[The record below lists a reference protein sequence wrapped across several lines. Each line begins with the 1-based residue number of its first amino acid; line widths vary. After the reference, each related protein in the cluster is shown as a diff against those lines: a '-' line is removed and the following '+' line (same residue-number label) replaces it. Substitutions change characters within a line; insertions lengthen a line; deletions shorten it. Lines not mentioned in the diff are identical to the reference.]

1 MKILVTGSSGHL
13 GEALMRSLQNGQHDA
28 IGVDIISSP
37 FTHKTGSIVDRR
49 FVADCMRGVDAVI
62 HTATLHKPHVATHTR
77 QDFIDTNI
85 SGTLNLLEEAAQQ
98 GIRAFVFTSTTSV
111 FGHALTPPPGFPA
124 VWVTEDLKPVPKNI
138 YGATKTAAENLCELI
153 YRDHGLATIVLR
165 TSRFFPE
172 DDDEPAKRQ
181 AFDNDNMKI
190 NEYLYRRVDIED
202 AVSAH
207 LQAVERAP
215 EIGFGRYIITATTPF
230 NAGDLVVVAGN
241 TPRACS
247 MFEVTGNTVADTVS
261 IEHGTTAY
269 TNFYSNTSVTP
280 TLNSGVAGTA
290 FPDGGAVGG
299 ECEAELQPAW
309 MKTKT
314 AAKTVLM
321 RISVFFPSRP

>member
-13 GEALMRSLQNGQHDA
+13 GEGLMRTLQNSQQDA
-28 IGVDIISSP
+28 IGVDIVASP

-98 GIRAFVFTSTTSV
+98 GIRAFIFTSTTSV
-111 FGHALTPPPGFPA
+111 FGDALTPPPGSPA

-138 YGATKTAAENLCELI
+138 YGATKTAAEDLCELF

-172 DDDEPAKRQ
+172 DDDGPAKRQ

-207 LQAVERAP
+207 LQAIERAP
-215 EIGFGRYIITATTPF
+215 EIGFGRYIISATTPF
-230 NAGDLVVVAGN
+230 NAGDLVEL
-241 TPRACS
+241 R
-247 MFEVTGNTVADTVS
+247 ADTRQVVKRYFPGYETEYQKLGWLMFPT
-261 IEHGTTAY
+261 IERVYVNQLARRELGWRPQHDFESMLSKIKNGHDHCSPLTRL
-269 TNFYSNTSVTP
+269 V
-280 TLNSGVAGTA
+280 
-290 FPDGGAVGG
+290 GAKGYHP
-299 ECEAELQPAW
+299 L
-309 MKTKT
+309 
-314 AAKTVLM
+314 
-321 RISVFFPSRP
+321 